1 MNETAAPIP
10 FDDPAGRTRFAW
22 ARTLL
27 VTFVASLLIERLFF
41 AGSPW
46 SMAVLVIPV
55 ATVGVLTL
63 LRSRP
68 LRHDPAGISFTFPA
82 IVVGSVL
89 FLAGGAL
96 VGVSQLS

>member
-1 MNETAAPIP
+1 MDQTASPVP

-46 SMAVLVIPV
+46 SVGVLVIPV

-89 FLAGGAL
+89 FLAAMAL
-96 VGVSQLS
+96 IGVSGLM